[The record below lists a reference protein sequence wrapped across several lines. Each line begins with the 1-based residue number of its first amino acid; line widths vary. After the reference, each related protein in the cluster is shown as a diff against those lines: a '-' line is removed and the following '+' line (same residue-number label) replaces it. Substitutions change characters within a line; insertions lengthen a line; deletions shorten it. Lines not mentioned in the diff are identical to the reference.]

1 MHRTTST
8 LTSLSTATP
17 EQVLESIVTGIN
29 SGDLDSLM
37 PLYERDAAF
46 ATQPGNLAHGAS
58 GIRDALTGFI
68 SLNGTLDLEVTRVLK
83 GDDLALVIGVWSFE
97 GTGPDGEPVRL

>member
-1 MHRTTST
+1 MSA
-8 LTSLSTATP
+8 ATP

-46 ATQPGNLAHGAS
+46 ATAA
-58 GIRDALTGFI
+58 R
-68 SLNGTLDLEVTRVLK
+68 
-83 GDDLALVIGVWSFE
+83 
-97 GTGPDGEPVRL
+97 EPRPRRARHPRAR